1 MALHTELD
9 VYKTGYDLFGK
20 VTKIVVNMERAFK
33 HLIGEEIVRES
44 SKLLILVYRANV
56 ADDKVPHL
64 SLMVEKVKLVELLL
78 RLSLDMQKIS
88 PKQYWGVT
96 QLTESISKQA
106 TAWKKYA
113 AKRPLH
119 GGQGRHD

>member
-20 VTKIVVNMERAFK
+20 VTKIVANMERSFK

-44 SKLLILVYRANV
+44 SKLLLLVYRANV
-56 ADDKVPHL
+56 SDDKVPHL
-64 SLMVEKVKLVELLL
+64 ALMVEKVKLVELLL

>member
-1 MALHTELD
+1 M
-9 VYKTGYDLFGK
+9 
-20 VTKIVVNMERAFK
+20 IVANMERTFK
-33 HLIGEEIVRES
+33 RLIGEEIVRES
-44 SKLLILVYRANV
+44 AKLLILVYSANI
-56 ADDKVPHL
+56 AEDKVPYL
-64 SLMVEKVKLVELLL
+64 SRLIERLRLVEALL
-78 RLSLDMQKIS
+78 RLSWDMKKIS
-88 PKQYWGVT
+88 PKQYWSVT

>member
-20 VTKIVVNMERAFK
+20 VTKIVANMERAFK
-33 HLIGEEIVRES
+33 HLIGEEIVLES

>member
-20 VTKIVVNMERAFK
+20 VTKIVANMERAFK

-113 AKRPLH
+113 AKLPLH

>member
-20 VTKIVVNMERAFK
+20 VTKIVANMERAFK

-56 ADDKVPHL
+56 ADDKVPNL